1 MPILI
6 SDFDGTLTRHDF
18 FRLAMER
25 LVPAGLPD
33 YWTMY
38 RTGQLTHFEVLRDIF
53 ASIRAGEPE
62 ILAVVRAME
71 LEPDLAQEVTALRAA
86 GWEVVVASAGCNW
99 YIRRLL
105 EGAGVTLDVHA
116 NHGEFVAGKGLRL
129 ILPGE
134 SPYFSPTHGI
144 DKAAVVRAAQQ
155 RSAVVAFAGDGYPDL
170 PAARLVPE
178 HLRFA
183 RADLAEALREAKLPF
198 RPFERWAEVSRALLS
213 NPTG

>member
-1 MPILI
+1 MPILV

-25 LVPAGLPD
+25 LVPPGLPD

-53 ASIRAGEPE
+53 ASVRATEE
-62 ILAVVRAME
+62 DVLAVVHDMG
-71 LEPDLAQEVTALRAA
+71 LDPDLASSVAALRKA
-86 GWEVVVASAGCNW
+86 GWEVIVASAGCGW

-105 EGAGVTLDVHA
+105 QAAGVELEVHA

-129 ILPGE
+129 MLPTE
-134 SPYFSPTHGI
+134 SRYFSPTHGI

-155 RSAVVAFAGDGYPDL
+155 RDAIVAFAGDGYPDL
-170 PAARLVPE
+170 PAARLVSE
-178 HLRFA
+178 ALRFG
-183 RADLAEALREAKLPF
+183 RADLADALREAKLSF
-198 RPFERWAEVSRALLS
+198 RPFEQWSEVARALLS
-213 NPTG
+213 K